1 MTVTGLGE
9 ETIDRLEA
17 RCAVAIV
24 REWRSPLARD
34 GQDLYRGGMRIRR
47 CVPADLETL
56 AGFIRD
62 LAHYER
68 ALELAQATPEQLRQS
83 FFGPSPQVY
92 CDLVETDDGDAA
104 GFAVWFLN
112 YSTWTGTH
120 GIYLEDLFVRPQY
133 RGRGFG
139 KALLV
144 HLATECV
151 VQGYA
156 RLQWSVLH
164 WNTPS
169 IDFYTSLGAEALHEW
184 TVYRLSAPALQRVA
198 ESS

>member
-1 MTVTGLGE
+1 MN
-9 ETIDRLEA
+9 
-17 RCAVAIV
+17 
-24 REWRSPLARD
+24 
-34 GQDLYRGGMRIRR
+34 IRR
-47 CVPADLETL
+47 AVEADLEIL
-56 AGFIRD
+56 DAFIRD

-68 ALELAQATPEQLRQS
+68 APESAQATPNQLRQS

-92 CDLVETDDGDAA
+92 CDLIETDDGDAA

-120 GIYLEDLFVRPQY
+120 GIYLEDLFVRPEY
-133 RGRGFG
+133 RGRGYG
-139 KALLV
+139 KALLG
-144 HLATECV
+144 HLARQCV
-151 VQGYA
+151 SQGYA
-156 RLQWSVLH
+156 RLQWSVLD

-169 IDFYTSLGAEALHEW
+169 IDFYESLASQAQDEW

>member
-1 MTVTGLGE
+1 MK
-9 ETIDRLEA
+9 
-17 RCAVAIV
+17 
-24 REWRSPLARD
+24 
-34 GQDLYRGGMRIRR
+34 IRR
-47 CVPADLETL
+47 AECADLDVI
-56 AGFIRD
+56 AQFIRE

-68 ALELAQATPEQLRQS
+68 SLELAQATTDQLRMS

-120 GIYLEDLFVRPQY
+120 GIYLEDLFVRPEF
-133 RGRGFG
+133 RGRGYG

-144 HLATECV
+144 HLAQECV
-151 VQGYA
+151 RRGFA
-156 RLQWSVLH
+156 RLQWSVLD

-169 IDFYTSLGAEALHEW
+169 IDFYRSLGAEGQDEW
-184 TVYRLSAPALQRVA
+184 TVYRLSSSALHAVA
-198 ESS
+198 RMSPEGDLSIS